1 LVKIRLNFHD
11 DILISLIKELP
22 NLLDDREPDIFL
34 RDDPN
39 DESAVKLNR
48 KKVTNG
54 LSSTKIPL
62 LEDVFKLLPNVPINL
77 DIKINNDL
85 LINKVVN
92 ILNYFDKTSIHFLIN

>member
-1 LVKIRLNFHD
+1 MPK
-11 DILISLIKELP
+11 
-22 NLLDDREPDIFL
+22 LLEDREPDIFL

-39 DESAVKLNR
+39 DESSAKLNK

-62 LEDVFKLLPNVPINL
+62 LEEVFELLPNVPINL

-85 LINKVVN
+85 LINKV
-92 ILNYFDKTSIHFLIN
+92 T